1 MLLLWYTSGV
11 HKICAWDVFFWKLVL
26 LENWSRFSLSQGGI
40 ELSFVRFNCP
50 AISIFN
56 DVVSR
61 KSISLF
67 CFVSGLTL
75 LLEENIQKIDLS
87 QYWQCSWTNFSTQSL
102 PKPTLYYIFLVFLKL
117 LYTGCSSKF
126 WMGYNRAQ
134 ESYFLQNLLGHP
146 VCIPPWLRCIRKL
159 LHHDFGYY
167 IYVVYCKSHVI
178 NYSIY
183 FLMTLLCITTLL
195 CGIIGFLKIALQ
207 WCTTENDKFS
217 SKVFT
222 KVTII
227 AFLW

>member
-117 LYTGCSSKF
+117 LYTGYSSKL
-126 WMGYNRAQ
+126 WMGYNRVTFCKTCLDTLYVYHHDYGVLENCPIMILVTTSMLYTA
-134 ESYFLQNLLGHP
+134 SHMSSIIPFLFW
-146 VCIPPWLRCIRKL
+146 WLYCAL
-159 LHHDFGYY
+159 LHC
-167 IYVVYCKSHVI
+167 VV
-178 NYSIY
+178 
-183 FLMTLLCITTLL
+183 
-195 CGIIGFLKIALQ
+195 Q
-207 WCTTENDKFS
+207 
-217 SKVFT
+217 
-222 KVTII
+222 
-227 AFLW
+227 